1 MEKITQKL
9 FTDERALFQADGLE
23 LHGTIFEEGE
33 SPLKHSRNITMSD
46 TIFRGKYP
54 LWYCKDIT
62 MKNSS
67 VFDTAR
73 AGLWYAD
80 NVSITDSIIA
90 APKMIRRCKNV
101 SLENV
106 SFPGAAETVW
116 ECSDIKMKNVSVN
129 GDYLCMNCN
138 DIEIDGLDLTG
149 KYCFDG
155 VKNVHITN
163 SRMIGRDAFWN
174 SENVTVENSF
184 ISGAYIGWNSKKLT
198 FINCTIE
205 SLQGFCYIDDLVM
218 KNCRLINTTLAFEY
232 STVDVEVTGSIDSV
246 INPSGG
252 IIRAD
257 SIGNLTM
264 EAEKV
269 DISKTVIVTES

>member
-33 SPLKHSRNITMSD
+33 SPLKHSRDITMSD

-116 ECSDIKMKNVSVN
+116 ECSGIKMKNVSVN
-129 GDYLCMNCN
+129 GDYLCMNCS